1 MKLER
6 KILTSKNNVVDIIT
20 EDEMICNHFLNSNNY
35 ADIVL
40 NQLNQDRFYDPIFEG
55 EENLNILDIG
65 GNIGLFSLYV
75 HDSANTVYSI
85 EPTPDH
91 FRILQELT
99 ANYPN
104 IQPINV
110 ALHNSDTALDFYISD
125 ENSTMNSSVNQYGK
139 KIQVEGLTL
148 KSLIDKL
155 GLEHIDFIKCDIE
168 GSEMLALSEETV
180 APVKDIVDSW
190 FIEVHATD
198 TEYLKGIDSL
208 RANKAT
214 LKSMFE
220 KLGYGVQELREDA
233 LYVYKD

>member
-1 MKLER
+1 MRLER
-6 KILTSKNNVVDIIT
+6 KILTSKQQVVDIMS
-20 EDEMICNHFLNSNNY
+20 EDDLICNHFLNSNNY

-55 EENLNILDIG
+55 EENLTILDIG

-75 HDSANTVYSI
+75 HDCADKVYSV

-104 IQPINV
+104 IQPINI
-110 ALHNSDTALDFYISD
+110 ALHNSDTTLDFFISE

-139 KIQVEGLTL
+139 KIQVEGMTL

-155 GLEHIDFIKCDIE
+155 GLEHVDFVKCDIE
-168 GSEMLALSEETV
+168 GSEMVALTEETI
-180 APVKDIVDSW
+180 APVKDIIDSW

-198 TEYLKGIDSL
+198 NEYLKGIDSL

-214 LKSMFE
+214 LKSIFE